1 VVVRVQSPL
10 TVSVALRGLDGKKAE
25 APNTPRN
32 IPVLGSEWLLRFS
45 LTVWIA
51 RCQTTHLAPL
61 IFSELGQKSPFLA
74 ADLEAR
80 PALLPLKS
88 GGEITV
94 NVLPVGVPAAITASH
109 HPIEQRWMPPPV
121 GHLHRPGVS
130 LTCAGACLGL
140 LLCHDAGLRFFIGV
154 GLCNTPCY
162 DCPNLPLI
170 TIISSLV
177 IHYMP

>member
-32 IPVLGSEWLLRFS
+32 IPVVGSEWLLQFS

-80 PALLPLKS
+80 PAPLPLKS

-94 NVLPVGVPAAITASH
+94 PAVITASH

-140 LLCHDAGLRFFIGV
+140 LLCHDADLRFFIGV
-154 GLCNTPCY
+154 GLCNTLCY
-162 DCPNLPLI
+162 GCPNLPLI